1 MSSNKPLLGTA
12 DGLEIWAD
20 TTVPTTAL
28 PGHLHR
34 HTLIDPGVDHT
45 QPMPFPG
52 RYATIMAQRDAPA
65 NVTPSYLERLAM
77 RMGWPSTSYF
87 NNYGRF
93 QFITC
98 QRLNDDVI
106 VAFGIIDGKPF
117 TIETPSDM
125 FPNDAFI
132 TKLRILEG

>member
-12 DGLEIWAD
+12 DEHLWSDVTI
-20 TTVPTTAL
+20 PTTTL

-34 HTLIDPGVDHT
+34 HTLIDPGIDHT
-45 QPMPFPG
+45 RPMPFPTN
-52 RYATIMAQRDAPA
+52 A
-65 NVTPSYLERLAM
+65 TPSYLERLAM
-77 RMGWPSTSYF
+77 RMGWSSTSYF

-106 VAFGIIDGKPF
+106 VAFGIIDEKPF